1 MITNWLWLWYFV
13 FTSFHWHLCY
23 HSNQFVTTWYNQN
36 DPTKLPKKSEIGQF
50 DGINDSKIK
59 EWVHFHLKLMSWK
72 IPVLIKLCPLMF
84 VHDVTNFHVLNTSS
98 KCDVKKN
105 WKSTY
110 VIFLIFWKPK
120 WWCKFAFVAC
130 LYQILQ
136 VLQRPK
142 KHSKNRFKNITLGY
156 NRSLWRY
163 YLNKLIFQVN

>member
-1 MITNWLWLWYFV
+1 
-13 FTSFHWHLCY
+13 
-23 HSNQFVTTWYNQN
+23 
-36 DPTKLPKKSEIGQF
+36 
-50 DGINDSKIK
+50 
-59 EWVHFHLKLMSWK
+59 MSWK

-120 WWCKFAFVAC
+120 WWCKFTE
-130 LYQILQ
+130 

-142 KHSKNRFKNITLGY
+142 KHSRNRVKNINSWVPQITLKVLLKQTYFSSKRNELNEWVYFSSKLNGTQG
-156 NRSLWRY
+156 LW
-163 YLNKLIFQVN
+163 LNYQNHKVTVSHA